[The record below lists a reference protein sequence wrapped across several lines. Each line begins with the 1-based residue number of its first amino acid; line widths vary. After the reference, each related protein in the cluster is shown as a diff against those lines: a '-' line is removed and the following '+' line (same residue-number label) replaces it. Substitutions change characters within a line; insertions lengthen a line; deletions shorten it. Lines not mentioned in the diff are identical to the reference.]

1 MITVPDAPLGILGLA
16 TRLPGAA
23 DMGALWSVLEEQR
36 STVTD
41 RPPPDRWHPERF
53 LNPNPRVRGA
63 TYTFAGG
70 YLRDAHHFDAQAF
83 GLSPREAAQMD
94 PQQRLMLEVVWE
106 ALEDAGIPPSSLAGR
121 AVGVY
126 VGASATD
133 YADVPLLDLGAIE
146 AHFMT
151 GNSLS
156 IISNRV
162 SYVFDLKG
170 PSLTLDTAC
179 SSSVVALAEATM
191 ALESG
196 KIELAIV
203 GGVNV
208 LSSPAPFIGFS
219 RAGMLSPTGRSRPFS
234 AAADGYVRSEG
245 AVALVL
251 GKLSETRRY
260 ARPRALLRAIG
271 VNSDGRTNGINMPSV
286 EGQRSLLDAI
296 YDRAGIAPASVDFVE
311 AHGTGTKVGD
321 PVEARAIGG
330 ALGRGRNAPLP
341 VGSVKSNIGH
351 LEAASGLAGLAKCV
365 LAMEHRRL
373 PASLYLDQVNP
384 LIPTE
389 ELGLA
394 PAGQPV
400 PLAPAGRLLA
410 GLCNY
415 GFGGTNAHAVLENA
429 EEPVAAARQDGPEV
443 LLVSA
448 HTREALQALAG
459 DYAQAL
465 RENDAQAI
473 AAEAEATRD
482 RLRHRLVVDLRR
494 RGEGRGDARAELEAF
509 HRTGRPASPLG
520 AIQGEAVAPRARV
533 AFVFSG
539 NGSQWPG
546 MGRAAY
552 RGNACFRETFD
563 DIAARVRAA
572 GGTCPIETMEAA
584 DSAERLRL
592 TTAAQPLIF
601 TTQMALVAALEAEGL
616 RPEAV
621 LGHSVGEV
629 AAATAAGALSLD
641 DGVRLIVRRSAQQ
654 EFARDLGRM
663 AVLACDGRRAT
674 QLLEEAGAGQVEI
687 AALNGPGS
695 TTVSGT
701 QDGVAAVV
709 AAARRHRLAA
719 VQLDIEYPFHS
730 ALLDPA
736 HEPLVAALEG
746 LAPRAGELPFF
757 STVTGALAE
766 GATLGPAY
774 WWSNIREPV
783 LFQSALEGALGQ
795 AELVVEIGPRPI
807 LGGAIAEV
815 ARAGNRRVAV
825 MASLTQDA
833 PAPGSDP
840 VRRIALEALA
850 RGATPG
856 PRRAPPASP
865 RRGPRRA
872 PRMRWNRASHRIE
885 PTNEAYGIYG
895 IEQEPVHPLL
905 GARIAQGGAE
915 WRHLIGTDILP
926 FLAGHRVD
934 GEVVF
939 PATGYIEMIVAAAR
953 DVLGTARIRIEALDV
968 LRPLVLEAGEPREVS
983 VTWNEAERSVQIRSR
998 QRFEG
1003 AESFVLHARGTVSVE
1018 AATQPAAPAEPAG
1031 LDWTGRDQV
1040 YAAAEAARMG
1050 YTGAFRAVVACGRA
1064 SVGTL
1069 ACGRAGEV
1077 TVAEIT
1083 PTSADLGAF
1092 RDVFAT
1098 DPVSFD
1104 AGFHGLMLGIER
1116 GPGLVVG
1123 ELPVRVARLS
1133 LFEPE
1138 RKAHRSVARMVRRTR
1153 GARVFDIDLL
1163 SASGSVVARAEGVV
1177 MRRVTFAAWRVE
1189 DRVVRVHEEGWG
1201 AAPLD
1206 LAAALAHVC
1215 AKAAD
1220 AHADEREAIG
1230 EFALA
1235 AAARAVLEAAGPRFA
1250 PSGPARLPAGARTV
1264 WQALTDSL
1272 LEADL
1277 LRPEGALLALANP
1290 AGLPAPGEALRGLA
1304 RRAAAAPADMRLAAH
1319 MLGSLPGLLAQGA
1332 PTPEGAPL
1340 AEAIAAH
1347 SIFLAPALDA
1357 LRLAVEQL
1365 AQASPDRQLRLGL
1378 LPCAMPGLLP
1388 RLLPLARERRVSLSV
1403 LTSQKAAAEGALARL
1418 GARDLVAIADP
1429 AEQGDSLALDL
1440 LLAIAAQPLAEGSP
1454 SSLDILRGLARADR
1468 PVLLASPAHHPAIDL
1483 LHAATPD
1490 WFRLS
1495 VRPEEP
1501 VGAWPFPEETDAVL
1515 QDAGFRALVAP
1526 ALLGEGSRLLA
1537 LVPDA
1542 AATPAAG
1549 PRGGLGQGFVLLGL
1563 RAAATERL
1571 KAWLPEAEVLTS
1583 PAAPALAAE
1592 LAARAGRAALP
1603 AAAIDLD
1610 LPRPA
1615 SARESLAGRILRLRA
1630 LAMALAAEQAEAR
1643 LYVLCEGED
1652 AVAHA
1657 TAAFGRVLMN
1667 EFPEVAVCLLR
1678 MEAGCTPATLDAA
1691 LRRHLAEPM
1700 VERELF
1706 LRADGLAVP
1715 RAARLAPPL
1724 RAPQPGRER
1733 TRLRAEPGGLD
1744 RLAWHVEPR
1753 RPPRPG
1759 EVEVE
1764 VAATGLNFRDIM
1776 LGLDV
1781 LDDEI
1786 LGEGLTNGALGFEFA
1801 GRVRTLGHEVSGL
1814 APGDVVMGFA
1824 SDAFASHVTLPA
1836 AQLFRAPAGLTPEAA
1851 AAIPVAF
1858 VTAWYALA
1866 ETARLRAGETV
1877 LIHGAAGG
1885 VGLAALQIAKL
1896 LGARVVAAAG
1906 TAEKRELLRQL
1917 GADITVDSRSANLEE
1932 EVRSATGGVDVALN
1946 SVAGDAMRATLRLLK
1961 PFGRFVEL
1969 GKRDF
1974 LENTR
1979 LGLRPFV
1986 RNLAYFGVDIDQ
1998 LLRHAPHVAAEAT
2011 RRVVE
2016 AFDAGALHPIPH
2028 LLFEGASAAEAFRL
2042 MQASGHVGKL
2052 LVRPAREGL
2061 APPDGQPAFQPAP
2074 GAHVVL
2080 GGTGG
2085 FGLATALWLA
2095 ERGARTVIVASRKG
2109 EIAPEAAPRVAA
2121 LAAKGVRFIAERL
2134 DVTVTEEVIAAV
2146 ARWRAEH
2153 GRVAGVVH
2161 SAMVLDDGMIL
2172 GLTPER
2178 LHAVLAPKVDGM
2190 RALAAATEGTP
2201 LQYLVTYSSTTTL
2214 VGSPGQGAYVAA
2226 NAYLEGAV
2234 LELRA
2239 RGVPAIALCWG
2250 AISDVGVIARTQGLG
2265 ERLRLSTG
2273 VTGVPSR
2280 EALEHLGTLLAAPRA
2295 APAVSSY
2302 SVLRWSPA
2310 AAKLATLRSPYFG
2323 QVFGPGVQGAGGAV
2337 EGALDLASL
2346 PREEAQRRLT
2356 EVVREEVARILR
2368 LTVEDVEPERPLI
2381 DVGLDS
2387 LMALELRLML
2397 EKRTGLEIPMLALG
2411 GGRSVQELVSRMLSV
2426 HSADVPSQGSEGG
2439 D

>member
-1 MITVPDAPLGILGLA
+1 LITVPDAPLGILGLA
-16 TRLPGAA
+16 TRLPGAP
-23 DMGALWSVLEEQR
+23 DIDALWSVLDEQR

-133 YADVPLLDLGAIE
+133 YADVPLLDVASIE

-191 ALESG
+191 ALEAG

-251 GKLSETRRY
+251 GKMSETRRY

-271 VNSDGRTNGINMPSV
+271 VNSDGRTNGINMPSI
-286 EGQRSLLDAI
+286 EGQRTLLDAV
-296 YDRAGIAPASVDFVE
+296 YDRAGIAPSSVDFVE

-373 PASLYLDQVNP
+373 PASLYLDQLNP
-384 LIPTE
+384 LIPVE

-394 PAGQPV
+394 PAAQPV
-400 PLAPAGRLLA
+400 PLAPAGRLRA

-415 GFGGTNAHAVLENA
+415 GFGGTNAHAVLESA
-429 EEPVAAARQDGPEV
+429 DEPVTLAKEAGAEV

-465 RENDAQAI
+465 RESDALTL
-473 AAEAEATRD
+473 AAEADATRD
-482 RLRHRLVVDLRR
+482 RLRHRLVVDLRK
-494 RGEGRGDARAELEAF
+494 RGDAAAELEAF
-509 HRTGRPASPLG
+509 HRTGRPASPQG

-552 RGNACFRETFD
+552 RGNARFREAFD

-572 GGTCPIETMEAA
+572 GGTCPLETMEAA

-592 TTAAQPLIF
+592 TTAAQPVIF
-601 TTQMALVAALEAEGL
+601 ATQMALVAALEAEGL

-701 QDGVAAVV
+701 QEGVAAVV

-736 HEPLVAALEG
+736 REPLVAALHG
-746 LAPRAGELPFF
+746 LAPRAAELPLF
-757 STVTGALAE
+757 STVTGALAD
-766 GATLGPAY
+766 GTTLGPAY

-783 LFQSALEGALGQ
+783 LFQSALEGALAQ
-795 AELVVEIGPRPI
+795 AELVIEIGPRPI

-815 ARAGNRRVAV
+815 ARAANRRVAV

-850 RGATPG
+850 RGAAPG
-856 PRRAPPASP
+856 PRRPPPASP

-895 IEQEPVHPLL
+895 IAQEPVHPLL

-968 LRPLVLEAGEPREVS
+968 LRALVLEAGEPREVS
-983 VTWNEAERSVQIRSR
+983 VTWNEAERTVHIRSR

-1003 AESFVLHARGTVSVE
+1003 AESFVLHARGTVSIE
-1018 AATQPAAPAEPAG
+1018 AGTQPPAPTEPAG
-1031 LDWTGRDQV
+1031 LEWIGREAV

-1064 SVGTL
+1064 GD
-1069 ACGRAGEV
+1069 V

-1104 AGFHGLMLGIER
+1104 AAFHGLMLGIER
-1116 GPGLVVG
+1116 GPGLVAG

-1206 LAAALAHVC
+1206 LAAALGPVE
-1215 AKAAD
+1215 AAAQD
-1220 AHADEREAIG
+1220 AHAAEREAIAG
-1230 EFALA
+1230 FALA
-1235 AAARAVLEAAGPRFA
+1235 AAARAVMEAAGPRFA

-1264 WQALTDSL
+1264 WHALTESL

-1277 LRPEGALLALANP
+1277 LRQDGALLALTNP
-1290 AGLPAPGEALRGLA
+1290 TALPPPGEALRDLA
-1304 RRAAAAPADMRLAAH
+1304 RRAAAAPADLRLAAH

-1340 AEAIAAH
+1340 AEAMAAH

-1357 LRLAVEQL
+1357 LRLAVERL
-1365 AQASPDRQLRLGL
+1365 AQASPERQLRLGL
-1378 LPCAMPGLLP
+1378 LPCAVPGLLP
-1388 RLLPLARERRVSLSV
+1388 RLLPLARERRVSLTV
-1403 LTSQKAAAEGALARL
+1403 LTANPGVTEGALARL
-1418 GARDLVAIADP
+1418 GARELVGLADP
-1429 AEQGDSLALDL
+1429 GEQGEGLALDL

-1515 QDAGFRALVAP
+1515 QDAGFRPLVP
-1526 ALLGEGSRLLA
+1526 PVLLGEGSRLLA

-1542 AATPAAG
+1542 LAVPVAG
-1549 PRGGLGQGFVLLGL
+1549 PRLGAGQGLGLLGL

-1571 KAWLPEAEVLTS
+1571 KAWLPEAEVLTL
-1583 PAAPALAAE
+1583 PDAASLAAE
-1592 LAARAGRAALP
+1592 LAARAGRAGLP
-1603 AAAIDLD
+1603 VAAMDLD

-1615 SARESLAGRILRLRA
+1615 SAREALAGRILRLRA
-1630 LAMALAAEQAEAR
+1630 LAMAMAAEHVEAR

-1667 EFPEVAVCLLR
+1667 EFPEVAVCILR
-1678 MEAGCTPATLDAA
+1678 MEPGCAPSVLDAA
-1691 LRRHLAEPM
+1691 LRRHLSEPLG
-1700 VERELF
+1700 EREVV
-1706 LRADGLAVP
+1706 LRAEGLSVP
-1715 RAARLAPPL
+1715 RAARLAPTL
-1724 RAPQPGRER
+1724 RAPQPARER

-1801 GRVRTLGHEVSGL
+1801 GRVRALGHEVSGL

-1836 AQLFRAPAGLTPEAA
+1836 AQLFRAPAGMSPEAA

-1885 VGLAALQIAKL
+1885 VGLAALQVAKL

-1917 GADITVDSRSANLEE
+1917 GADITVDSRSSNLEE
-1932 EVRSATGGVDVALN
+1932 EVRAATGGVDVALN
-1946 SVAGDAMRATLRLLK
+1946 SVAGEAMRATLRLLK
-1961 PFGRFVEL
+1961 PFGRFIEL

-1974 LENTR
+1974 LDNTR

-2011 RRVVE
+2011 QRVVA
-2016 AFDAGALHPIPH
+2016 AFEAGALHPIPH

-2061 APPDGQPAFQPAP
+2061 APPDGKPAFQPAP

-2085 FGLATALWLA
+2085 FGLATALWLG

-2121 LAAKGVRFIAERL
+2121 LAAKGVRVIAERL

-2190 RALAAATEGTP
+2190 RALAAATEGMP

-2234 LELRA
+2234 QELRA
-2239 RGVPAIALCWG
+2239 QGVPALAICWG

-2265 ERLRLSTG
+2265 ERLRASTG
-2273 VTGVPSR
+2273 VAGVPSR

-2295 APAVSSY
+2295 APAISSY

-2337 EGALDLASL
+2337 EGALDLANL
-2346 PREEAQRRLT
+2346 PREEAVRRLT

-2397 EKRTGLEIPMLALG
+2397 EKRTGLDIPMLALG
-2411 GGRSVQELVSRMLSV
+2411 GGRSVQELVSRMLAAHSV
-2426 HSADVPSQGSEGG
+2426 WAQESEGTG
-2439 D
+2439 